1 MAIEGIGQLTK
12 VSGNC
17 TFRSPTW
24 TAGGVSLSN
33 IFAAAVDSLPVL
45 DDDLSVGFGLAIPG
59 MIGLATER
67 RFEALLPKVLMRLK
81 NRLVRLLPGS
91 SVEVVDAGLSSLTG
105 TGPGVEALV
114 RPSDL
119 RRSELRERRSGE
131 GGFVGGEG
139 MGGRKA

>member
-1 MAIEGIGQLTK
+1 
-12 VSGNC
+12 
-17 TFRSPTW
+17 
-24 TAGGVSLSN
+24 VSLSN